1 MSSERD
7 ITCAAVV
14 DNGTLT
20 GRHEGAVRAECAGV
34 DADGSACL
42 SLVVSTIHGTVTLTL
57 NGNETRRLRAQ
68 IDEALR
74 GPEAQR

>member
-1 MSSERD
+1 MSPLD

-20 GRHEGAVRAECAGV
+20 GQHEGAVRAECAGG
-34 DADGSACL
+34 DTDGSACL
-42 SLVVSTIHGTVTLTL
+42 SLVVSTIHGTVTLIL
-57 NGNETRRLRAQ
+57 DGDETRRLRAQ

-74 GPEAQR
+74 GPGVRR